1 MSKVDRF
8 DLEQKIMKCW
18 MVTDDLDEV
27 TKYFVDDP
35 KWLGKDGSAEYQDEI
50 MNKYFGLKELYEVKC
65 QSLWDT
71 FEKLIESGQLK

>member
-1 MSKVDRF
+1 MEQVDRF

-18 MVTDDLDEV
+18 MVTDDLDEI
-27 TKYFVDDP
+27 TKYFIDDE
-35 KWLGKDGSAEYQDEI
+35 KFQDRCGDAEYQDEL
-50 MNKYFGLKELYEVKC
+50 MNKYFGLKELYEVKF

>member
-35 KWLGKDGSAEYQDEI
+35 KWLDK
-50 MNKYFGLKELYEVKC
+50 
-65 QSLWDT
+65 QSL
-71 FEKLIESGQLK
+71 